1 LVEMSEYSNCSRDV
15 AVYRVPP
22 NVLYILQLATDVLVA
37 RRLSNRE
44 AYVVGLC
51 LSRQHALD
59 TSISHAELGLL

>member
-1 LVEMSEYSNCSRDV
+1 
-15 AVYRVPP
+15 VYRVPP

>member
-1 LVEMSEYSNCSRDV
+1 MSEYSNRSRDV
-15 AVYRVPP
+15 AVYRVPRDA
-22 NVLYILQLATDVLVA
+22 LYMLQLATDVLVA

-51 LSRQHALD
+51 LLRQHALD